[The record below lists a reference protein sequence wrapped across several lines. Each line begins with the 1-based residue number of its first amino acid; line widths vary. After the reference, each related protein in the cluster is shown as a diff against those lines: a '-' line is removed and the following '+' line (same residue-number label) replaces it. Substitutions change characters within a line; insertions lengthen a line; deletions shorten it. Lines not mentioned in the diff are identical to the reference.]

1 LKHHIEL
8 PSAAARTT
16 QAPRSARTSFAFR
29 LSASLATALLI
40 LAATTSL
47 LDLDITEAPAW
58 GLALLSGAGLFFLSD
73 LLLPVLV
80 VAIPPGMF
88 VLALVG
94 LLRR

>member
-1 LKHHIEL
+1 MKHYINL
-8 PSAAARTT
+8 TSAAAAPT
-16 QAPRSARTSFAFR
+16 QTPRATHTSFAFR
-29 LSASLATALLI
+29 LSAALATALLV
-40 LAATTSL
+40 LAAASAL
-47 LDLDITEAPAW
+47 LGLDATGAPAW
-58 GLALLSGAGLFFLSD
+58 GLAMLSGAGLFFLSD